1 MGQRSQIFVRFTN
14 GHGKK
19 ELVARYYGWNYSDS
33 MISRARYT
41 IDWLKENY
49 MYLAF
54 SSHHHKRKI
63 PRILDANFDMVDVTI
78 STDILEEY
86 ISDNDM
92 HVKECPE
99 DKQPTLNEYL
109 FEIQDNNDGKLL
121 LDVLADGTVEYAFL
135 DTENKILTPGE
146 YMGWDENKDWKI
158 PNEHRSED
166 VIKKTIANIDDIKI
180 NGVQMDENDVKEF
193 LTADY
198 SYSLKDYHDTF

>member
-14 GHGKK
+14 GRGKK

-78 STDILEEY
+78 STDILEE
-86 ISDNDM
+86 
-92 HVKECPE
+92 
-99 DKQPTLNEYL
+99 
-109 FEIQDNNDGKLL
+109 
-121 LDVLADGTVEYAFL
+121 
-135 DTENKILTPGE
+135 
-146 YMGWDENKDWKI
+146 
-158 PNEHRSED
+158 
-166 VIKKTIANIDDIKI
+166 VIMICT
-180 NGVQMDENDVKEF
+180 
-193 LTADY
+193 
-198 SYSLKDYHDTF
+198 